1 MKKEQLI
8 IAKVVDK
15 IRKYEKTPFVPSDKA
30 KKEER
35 CEEILNIQ
43 TYGLKKRLVHT
54 GCKSA
59 VIGLSG
65 GLDSTLALLVTVRA
79 FDACGMD
86 RSRIICVT
94 MPCFGTT
101 DRTKNN
107 STKLM
112 ELLGVDSR
120 EISIREAATLHM
132 KDIGQPT
139 DKFDITYENIQARE
153 RTQILMDVANMVGG
167 IVVGTGD
174 LSELCLGWCTYNADH
189 MSMYGVNAS
198 VPKTLV
204 RYIIESFALL
214 YEDSDKEKEQAIKAV
229 LLDIC
234 DTPISPE
241 LLPVDENGNM
251 TQKTESTI
259 GKYDLHDFF
268 IYHLLR
274 NGFDMEKI
282 RELAYVAFEGIA
294 TKEEVDDTLGIF
306 RRRFYS
312 QQFKRSC
319 LPDGPKVGSVCISPR
334 GDLRMPSDVSY
345 Y

>member
-1 MKKEQLI
+1 
-8 IAKVVDK
+8 
-15 IRKYEKTPFVPSDKA
+15 
-30 KKEER
+30 
-35 CEEILNIQ
+35 
-43 TYGLKKRLVHT
+43 
-54 GCKSA
+54 
-59 VIGLSG
+59 
-65 GLDSTLALLVTVRA
+65 
-79 FDACGMD
+79 
-86 RSRIICVT
+86 
-94 MPCFGTT
+94 
-101 DRTKNN
+101 
-107 STKLM
+107 
-112 ELLGVDSR
+112 
-120 EISIREAATLHM
+120 
-132 KDIGQPT
+132 
-139 DKFDITYENIQARE
+139 
-153 RTQILMDVANMVGG
+153 
-167 IVVGTGD
+167 
-174 LSELCLGWCTYNADH
+174 

-274 NGFDMEKI
+274 NGFDIEKI
-282 RELAYVAFEGIA
+282 RALAYVAFDGKA
-294 TKEEVDDTLGIF
+294 SKTEVDDTLEIF
-306 RRRFYS
+306 KKRFYS

-345 Y
+345 N

>member
-1 MKKEQLI
+1 
-8 IAKVVDK
+8 
-15 IRKYEKTPFVPSDKA
+15 
-30 KKEER
+30 
-35 CEEILNIQ
+35 
-43 TYGLKKRLVHT
+43 
-54 GCKSA
+54 
-59 VIGLSG
+59 
-65 GLDSTLALLVTVRA
+65 
-79 FDACGMD
+79 
-86 RSRIICVT
+86 
-94 MPCFGTT
+94 
-101 DRTKNN
+101 
-107 STKLM
+107 M

-132 KDIGQPT
+132 KDIGQPAE
-139 DKFDITYENIQARE
+139 KYDITFENVQARE

-282 RELAYVAFEGIA
+282 RELAYVAFDGIA